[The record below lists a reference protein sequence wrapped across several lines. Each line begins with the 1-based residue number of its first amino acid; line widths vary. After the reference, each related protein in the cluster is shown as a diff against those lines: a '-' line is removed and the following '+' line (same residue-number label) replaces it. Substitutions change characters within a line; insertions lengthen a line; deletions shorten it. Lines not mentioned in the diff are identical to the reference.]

1 MGRAE
6 IIDNIEWTLREIEK
20 LDLLKEEYES
30 FQAENPLQDSLYRY
44 YVEREYVLPDLFRL
58 ILLLIGIGIPVWF
71 ALGAP
76 GLLAK
81 LVLFA
86 VLAVV
91 CHFASQPVKYLL
103 MRIDFFLNQE
113 GIEEDYVEDCRL
125 FDEESEQLLQ
135 PIREATDELRRYS
148 IIPSDYW
155 SQAAVQKMLHYFRS
169 LRVDTMKEC
178 INLYETETREDT
190 YSHKLQGAIKDKL
203 NKEEL
208 LRQLDEQSQ
217 LIEELTEKINSQQS
231 EIEELKESVEAS

>member
-30 FQAENPLQDSLYRY
+30 FQLENPKQDSLYRY
-44 YVEREYVLPDLFRL
+44 YEESEYMLPDLFRL
-58 ILLLIGIGIPVWF
+58 ILLLIVFGIPVWF
-71 ALGAP
+71 ALGVA
-76 GLLAK
+76 GLFAK
-81 LVLFA
+81 LLVFTL
-86 VLAVV
+86 LAVV
-91 CHFASQPVKYLL
+91 CYFISRPIKLIL
-103 MRIDFFLNQE
+103 MRIDFFLNQDA
-113 GIEEDYVEDCRL
+113 IEEDYEEDCRL

-155 SQAAVQKMLHYFRS
+155 SQWAVQKMLHYFRS

-178 INLYETETREDT
+178 INLYEIETREDT
-190 YSHKLQGAIKDKL
+190 QSQKLQGAIKDKL
-203 NKEEL
+203 KKEEL

-217 LIEELTEKINSQQS
+217 LIEELTEKINNQQS
-231 EIEELKESVEAS
+231 EIEELKESVESS